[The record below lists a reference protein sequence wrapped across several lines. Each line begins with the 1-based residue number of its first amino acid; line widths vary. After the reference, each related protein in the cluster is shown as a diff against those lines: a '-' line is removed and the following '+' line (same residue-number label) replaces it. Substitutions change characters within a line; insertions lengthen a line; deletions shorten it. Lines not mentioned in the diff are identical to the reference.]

1 MNKRKFYICLLT
13 FQFLIGIDI
22 LYAQVQ
28 NDCIKADS
36 TMILAGIA
44 NPLDIYN
51 AKWITIGSQYDYF
64 NSIFGLEISNGYD
77 ERPLIHFEDF
87 SEDFVF
93 KIQGNIDFNQDYS
106 YGINVGWKYPRYLS
120 LIALGFFDYDYSL
133 SNFQFQ
139 NLNISAETYINN
151 TDFVV
156 KLELAYH
163 DLNSNKNV
171 GAELGLS
178 NVFIYRKLYAG
189 LSTGYYF
196 DYFTYSGFIKIFVYK
211 NTISST
217 LKYDRIYEYDF
228 LKLGL
233 SYTFKR

>member
-1 MNKRKFYICLLT
+1 MIKRKLYICLLVL
-13 FQFLIGIDI
+13 QFLIGTDI

-28 NDCIKADS
+28 NDSIETDT

-44 NPLDIYN
+44 NPLDYYN
-51 AKWITIGSQYDYF
+51 TKWITIGSQYDYF
-64 NSIFGLEISNGYD
+64 NSTFGLEISNGYD

-93 KIQGNIDFNQDYS
+93 KIQGNTDFNRDYS
-106 YGINVGWKYPRYLS
+106 YGINIGWKYPRYLS
-120 LIALGFFDYDYSL
+120 LIAIGFSDYDYSL

-139 NLNISAETYINN
+139 ELNISAETNLKN

-163 DLNSNKNV
+163 VLNNRENF

-178 NVFIYRKLYAG
+178 NVFIYRRLYAG
-189 LSTGYYF
+189 LSSGYYF
-196 DYFTYSGFIKIFVYK
+196 DYFTYSGFIKSFVYK
-211 NTISST
+211 NTIGIA
-217 LKYDRIYEYDF
+217 LKYDRIDKYDF
-228 LKLGL
+228 LQLGL
-233 SYTFKR
+233 SYTFTR